1 MKTATRAGQAA
12 LATLFLCAA
21 TVAYTHHM
29 PDFARF
35 RAGIDDF
42 LLRYAEAR
50 AVGTG
55 HMYDIEAGYREQDR
69 VVGTHII
76 GAFPDRLPWQAL
88 LMAPL
93 ARLPY
98 RWAHWFWV
106 GLDLA
111 AFAALV
117 LVWLL
122 PHDLVL
128 WGATFFPVAA
138 SIIQGQD
145 GILLALALAGVLR
158 LAASRRDTA
167 AGLLLALC
175 TAKPHLFLLVPLA
188 LIAHRR
194 WRIVS
199 SAALGTVGLLI
210 LGTAA
215 AGRDWP
221 ERLWSIIKAATGPAK
236 VYAMPPPNLF
246 QFGVSA
252 VTIACAVAL
261 AAAFGIMVWRIRS
274 LDMGVAAAVVASFL
288 ISPHTAI
295 YDLPLLLVAFPLLP
309 LPSFAGWIRYTLLT
323 PLPYW
328 AVLWGM
334 PWSFALPLMLLA
346 VTLCAWFAQDR
357 GRNAFEGRLR
367 LRASSD
373 SQAAIFASQ
382 D

>member
-1 MKTATRAGQAA
+1 M
-12 LATLFLCAA
+12 

-29 PDFARF
+29 PDLARF
-35 RAGIDDF
+35 RSGIDDF
-42 LLRYAEAR
+42 LLRYTEAR
-50 AVGTG
+50 MVGTD
-55 HMYDIEAGYREQDR
+55 HMYDIEAEER
-69 VVGTHII
+69 VVGTHLVA
-76 GAFPDRLPWQAL
+76 AFPDRLPWQAL

-106 GLDLA
+106 GLNLA
-111 AFAALV
+111 GFAALV

-122 PHDLVL
+122 PRHLVL
-128 WGATFFPVAA
+128 WGAMFFPVAA

-194 WRIVS
+194 WRVVS
-199 SAALGTVGLLI
+199 SAALGTAGLLI

-221 ERLWSIIKAATGPAK
+221 VRLWSVIKAMKGAVG
-236 VYAMPPPNLF
+236 VYVMPPPNLF
-246 QFGVSA
+246 QFGINP

-274 LDMGVAAAVVASFL
+274 LEVGVAAAVVASFL
-288 ISPHTAI
+288 IAPHTAI
-295 YDLPLLLVAFPLLP
+295 YDLPLLLVALPILP
-309 LPSFAGWIRYTLLT
+309 LTSFASWIRYALLT
-323 PLPYW
+323 PLPYL
-328 AVLWGM
+328 AALHGM
-334 PWSFALPLMLLA
+334 PWSFVLPLMLLA
-346 VTLCAWFAQDR
+346 VMLCGWFAPDHTR
-357 GRNAFEGRLR
+357 SAFDGRFRVR
-367 LRASSD
+367 PSSD
-373 SQAAIFASQ
+373 SQAAIFARQ

>member
-1 MKTATRAGQAA
+1 MKPLSPGAHAA
-12 LATLFLCAA
+12 LATFLLCLA

-35 RAGIDDF
+35 RLGINDF
-42 LLRYAEAR
+42 LPLYTDAR
-50 AVGTG
+50 MAGTD
-55 HMYDIEAGYREQDR
+55 HMYDIEAGYREQDQAA
-69 VVGTHII
+69 GTHIV
-76 GAFPDRLPWQAL
+76 GAFNVRLPWQAL
-88 LMAPL
+88 LLAPL

-98 RWAHWFWV
+98 HWAYWIWV
-106 GLDLA
+106 GLNLAGFA
-111 AFAALV
+111 AFV

-138 SIIQGQD
+138 ALIVGQD

-158 LAASRRDTA
+158 LAASGRDAA

-221 ERLWSIIKAATGPAK
+221 ERLWLVIKTATGAAR

-246 QFGVSA
+246 QFGVNA

-261 AAAFGIMVWRIRS
+261 AAAFGVIAWRTRS
-274 LDMGVAAAVVASFL
+274 LEAGIAAAVVGSFL
-288 ISPHTAI
+288 IAPHTAI
-295 YDLPLLLVAFPLLP
+295 YDLPLLLVALPALP
-309 LPSFAGWIRYTLLT
+309 LTSYATWMRYALLT

-328 AVLWGM
+328 GILRGM
-334 PWSFALPLMLLA
+334 PWSLALPLMLLG
-346 VTLCAWFAQDR
+346 VLVCLYFKQDQP
-357 GRNAFEGRLR
+357 LR
-367 LRASSD
+367 VSAYSAESVYDLA
-373 SQAAIFASQ
+373 
-382 D
+382 

>member
-1 MKTATRAGQAA
+1 
-12 LATLFLCAA
+12 
-21 TVAYTHHM
+21 
-29 PDFARF
+29 
-35 RAGIDDF
+35 
-42 LLRYAEAR
+42 
-50 AVGTG
+50 
-55 HMYDIEAGYREQDR
+55 
-69 VVGTHII
+69 
-76 GAFPDRLPWQAL
+76 
-88 LMAPL
+88 MAPL

-98 RWAHWFWV
+98 HRAFWFWV
-106 GLDLA
+106 GLKLA
-111 AFAALV
+111 GFAALV

-122 PHDLVL
+122 PRGLVL

-158 LAASRRDTA
+158 LAAIRRDTA

-199 SAALGTVGLLI
+199 SAALGTGGLLI

-221 ERLWSIIKAATGPAK
+221 VRLWSVIKAMNGATR
-236 VYAMPPPNLF
+236 VYVMPPPNLF
-246 QFGVSA
+246 QFGVNP
-252 VTIACAVAL
+252 VTIACAAAL

-274 LDMGVAAAVVASFL
+274 LEVGVAAAVVASFL
-288 ISPHTAI
+288 IAPHTAI
-295 YDLPLLLVAFPLLP
+295 YDLPLLLVALPVLP
-309 LPSFAGWIRYTLLT
+309 LTSLATWIRYALLT

-328 AVLWGM
+328 AALAGM
-334 PWSFALPLMLLA
+334 PWSFVLPLMLLA

-357 GRNAFEGRLR
+357 G
-367 LRASSD
+367 
-373 SQAAIFASQ
+373 
-382 D
+382 